1 MPLLLSWTPL
11 SRLSLRRQRQLWHA
25 LTGLTALTCS
35 LVLTA
40 CSASKVNLGVYLSP
54 ELEQTYGEVPTLEV
68 DVAGVTAKQKQ
79 MLESSSIEQYFAP
92 NSALRR
98 SVLPVTLLF
107 SPLQQRPYV
116 LEKSFIAWDA
126 WKQRGA
132 EYVAVLCN
140 LPQLQGKTNGQ
151 GGNATGGG
159 GAASDD
165 GGGDGRMLFINMHD
179 GWLKDSSSHTIEITA
194 AGVIKVEDEPEIE
207 TDAATT
213 ENQSQQ
219 QVNAAIAKAMAPSTP
234 QDPTPLTAGE
244 DGGVFFE
251 NAGAEDSSSNTTDPI
266 VLE

>member
-1 MPLLLSWTPL
+1 MPLLLSWTQL
-11 SRLSLRRQRQLWHA
+11 SRLSLRRQCQLWHA
-25 LTGLTALTCS
+25 LTGLTALTCA

-54 ELEQTYGEVPTLEV
+54 ELQQTYGEVPTLEV

-79 MLESSSIEQYFAP
+79 MLESSTIEQYFAP

-116 LEKSFIAWDA
+116 LEKSFVAWDA

-140 LPQLQGKTNGQ
+140 LPQLQGKANGQ
-151 GGNATGGG
+151 GGTASGG

-194 AGVIKVEDEPEIE
+194 AGVIKVEDEPEME
-207 TDAATT
+207 ADAATA
-213 ENQSQQ
+213 ENPSQQ
-219 QVNAAIAKAMAPSTP
+219 QVNAAIAQAMAQAKPQST
-234 QDPTPLTAGE
+234 ASE
-244 DGGVFFE
+244 DSGLIFE
-251 NAGAEDSSSNTTDPI
+251 GAVADGSKSSSSSSNTTDPI